1 LKGWL
6 QSFPDTKEDKE
17 RAVIRFYANKKNHQ
31 GLTWQPYLKD
41 AKGAL
46 LAWNDP
52 AIWEATVAK
61 GRTPPPSPRKKNGQA
76 APEKEKPKKEKPKK
90 EEPKKEEPK
99 KEKLKKEK
107 TKAKADTSSSQQAPK
122 QSQKTNN
129 TVPERKPSPYSGKP
143 STQERSSW
151 LQSSQG
157 PVPEK
162 SKNSYAAMPDRA
174 RSSSAL
180 VVLSVGRRLTHPQR
194 RRNAVLSLNVARSLR
209 TMMCT

>member
-52 AIWEATVAK
+52 AIWEAPVAK

-76 APEKEKPKKEKPKK
+76 APKKEKPKKEK
-90 EEPKKEEPK
+90 PK

-107 TKAKADTSSSQQAPK
+107 TKAKAETSSSQQASK

-129 TVPERKPSPYSGKP
+129 AVPERKPSPYSGKP

-162 SKNSYAAMPDRA
+162 SKNPYAAMPGSREEFKRPSRPERRTPAYSSTTPPKRRA
-174 RSSSAL
+174 KPE
-180 VVLSVGRRLTHPQR
+180 RREKPAYDDVH
-194 RRNAVLSLNVARSLR
+194 
-209 TMMCT
+209 MK